1 MENLAGINKW
11 RPPLYQKAAKHAV
24 RPGMAEDVIPAQRS
38 IRCYVGLGSNLD
50 DPVAQVTSALSRLQ
64 RMPASRLIGVSSL
77 YRSKPLGPLNQPDF
91 INAVVSL
98 DTSMTALELLDK
110 LQQIE
115 TLQRRKRL
123 VYWGPRTLD
132 LDLLL
137 YGQEKIQSER
147 LRIPHPHL
155 MWRNFVL
162 VPLAEIA
169 PDLILQNNINAS
181 TYLALSRMK
190 KPFMLK
196 PTGLFGKKL
205 RG

>member
-1 MENLAGINKW
+1 
-11 RPPLYQKAAKHAV
+11 
-24 RPGMAEDVIPAQRS
+24 MAEDVIPAQRS

-50 DPVAQVTSALSRLQ
+50 NPVAQVSSALSRLK
-64 RMPASRLIGVSSL
+64 RMPESRLVSVSSL
-77 YRSKPLGPLNQPDF
+77 YRSKPLGPFNQPDF

-98 DTSMTALELLDK
+98 DTSITALEVLDN

-115 TLQRRKRL
+115 TLQKRKRL
-123 VYWGPRTLD
+123 LRWGPRTLD

-137 YGQEKIQSER
+137 YGQETIQSER
-147 LRIPHPHL
+147 LIIPHPHL
-155 MWRNFVL
+155 VWRNFVL